1 MKKPTLIMGAFVAFL
16 LIIWGALIMHSQYA
30 SDPVFEAIG
39 GVFVAIG
46 LTFFW
51 AVHKT

>member
-1 MKKPTLIMGAFVAFL
+1 MGAFVAFL
-16 LIIWGALIMHSQYA
+16 LIIWGVLIVHSQYA

-39 GVFVAIG
+39 GAFIAAG

-51 AVHKT
+51 ALRKT